1 MQVDFFDRYSR
12 GTSPVHRIDAARKLV
27 LMIVFAIVVIATPD
41 IVALFFDESS
51 AVWFFLGAEAWL
63 ILAVYVVSG
72 LPWYYLAMRVLAVLP
87 FLVLLAIGVP
97 LSRGFRDGWSE
108 AAQLLAR
115 SLITLTCVIT
125 TIATTPFSR
134 LLAALDRLHVPRL
147 FISILA
153 FMYRYM
159 FVFWD
164 ELERMRRAKLSRTFY
179 PSTWWEI
186 RSIARFVGI
195 LFVRAFERSERV
207 HAAMM
212 ARGWRGDVPAKE
224 DEP

>member
-1 MQVDFFDRYSR
+1 
-12 GTSPVHRIDAARKLV
+12 
-27 LMIVFAIVVIATPD
+27 
-41 IVALFFDESS
+41 
-51 AVWFFLGAEAWL
+51 
-63 ILAVYVVSG
+63 
-72 LPWYYLAMRVLAVLP
+72 
-87 FLVLLAIGVP
+87 
-97 LSRGFRDGWSE
+97 
-108 AAQLLAR
+108 
-115 SLITLTCVIT
+115 
-125 TIATTPFSR
+125 
-134 LLAALDRLHVPRL
+134 
-147 FISILA
+147 
-153 FMYRYM
+153 
-159 FVFWD
+159 VFWD

>member
-115 SLITLTCVIT
+115 SL
-125 TIATTPFSR
+125 
-134 LLAALDRLHVPRL
+134 LAALDRLHVPRL

-207 HAAMM
+207 HAAMI